1 MTNFFTGYTLI
12 YYISGADRRGKEIF
26 TAMRIVIV
34 GAGKVGSTL
43 AFQLVKE
50 GHDVVVI
57 DTNEERI
64 KELQNM
70 ADIMTICGN
79 GANEEIL
86 KEAEVDQSDILIAAT
101 SADEVNMLACF
112 VARHIGAAKTIAR
125 VRSPEYR
132 NQLEMMKDELGLSM
146 IVNPERSAAH
156 EISRILRFPSANDVE
171 IFCRGQV
178 ELVEYSIDGESPL
191 CGLSLL
197 EVYKKYK
204 IKILVCAVRRGDE
217 VAIPSGSFVLKA
229 GDKIN
234 ITASPKNIYD
244 FFKAIGSFRAPVK
257 SVMIIGGSMTA
268 YYLASQLIDMGIKV
282 KIIERDQK
290 RCEELAELLPKAAVA
305 CADATEKDVLLEAG
319 IMEFDGFVALTGLD
333 EMNIIY
339 GMYAKAKNV
348 SKVIAKIQHIT
359 FREVIENSG
368 IESIISPK
376 QIIAERISSY
386 VRAVQNSFAQ
396 NKVESLR
403 TLVGGSVE
411 ALEFVVRDQSNF
423 IGVPL
428 KDLNIK
434 KNTLIAAIVRH
445 GSVIIPGG
453 GDCIRFGDSV
463 IVITAGMIIDE
474 LGDIMR

>member
-1 MTNFFTGYTLI
+1 MSVEIYGTLGPACADAATLAQMIDAGMTGIRLNLSHMTLREAQPYLDAVRAAERESGRSI
-12 YYISGADRRGKEIF
+12 GLLLDMQGPELRVGQIREPMVLEEGARVVLGEGGIPLPEEALCAVTKGQVILLDDGRLRLRAESADHALVERGGVLRSRKSAALPGVEISLPAMTAQDRENLELAPSCGVTAVMQPFVRNADDLKTVRAAMTECGGTDIRLFAKIENRRGMD
-26 TAMRIVIV
+26 A
-34 GAGKVGSTL
+34 
-43 AFQLVKE
+43 
-50 GHDVVVI
+50 
-57 DTNEERI
+57 
-64 KELQNM
+64 
-70 ADIMTICGN
+70 
-79 GANEEIL
+79 
-86 KEAEVDQSDILIAAT
+86 
-101 SADEVNMLACF
+101 
-112 VARHIGAAKTIAR
+112 
-125 VRSPEYR
+125 
-132 NQLEMMKDELGLSM
+132 
-146 IVNPERSAAH
+146 
-156 EISRILRFPSANDVE
+156 
-171 IFCRGQV
+171 
-178 ELVEYSIDGESPL
+178 
-191 CGLSLL
+191 
-197 EVYKKYK
+197 
-204 IKILVCAVRRGDE
+204 
-217 VAIPSGSFVLKA
+217 
-229 GDKIN
+229 
-234 ITASPKNIYD
+234 
-244 FFKAIGSFRAPVK
+244 
-257 SVMIIGGSMTA
+257 
-268 YYLASQLIDMGIKV
+268 
-282 KIIERDQK
+282 
-290 RCEELAELLPKAAVA
+290 LAELLPKAAVA

-376 QIIAERISSY
+376 QITAERISSY